1 MSVQKIDYKIN
12 FTGICST
19 TQISL
24 ENIAMRNKCLYI
36 FIAIVLVVTAG
47 SNKVSASPPGS
58 DTLIH
63 SIVLTGLKADADS
76 ASFTLPFSRAGNLIM
91 VQAKADT
98 TEGSFVLD
106 TGCPHLVLNLT
117 YFRDYPV
124 HTGDEDRTGATG
136 ATFSAVKTRVADFSF
151 GPFHQ
156 YRLEADL
163 ANLGNIENSK
173 GVRILGLIGM
183 ELLRQFEMIIDY
195 EKNLIYLHRIS
206 RKEASTYRHEMLID
220 TATYTTVPIVIT
232 DNRIMVQTFLG
243 GKKIKLIIDSGA
255 ETNLLDSR
263 LPDKVFENVSI
274 TGRTVLSGA
283 GNTKIEVLKADLRS
297 LVIGSRSIETMP
309 VLITNLEKTC
319 FSYGGCVDGI
329 LGFDFLS
336 LRKIGFNFVTNKM
349 YIWK

>member
-1 MSVQKIDYKIN
+1 MK
-12 FTGICST
+12 
-19 TQISL
+19 
-24 ENIAMRNKCLYI
+24 NKCQDI
-36 FIAIVLVVTAG
+36 FIAIILVMLTGIDKA
-47 SNKVSASPPGS
+47 SASPIKG
-58 DTLIH
+58 DTAVHTIQ
-63 SIVLTGLKADADS
+63 LTGLQAGTDTAN
-76 ASFTLPFSRAGNLIM
+76 FVLPFSRAGNLIL

-98 TEGSFVLD
+98 IEGSFVLD

-124 HTGDEDRTGATG
+124 NNNDEDRTGATG
-136 ATFSAVKTRVADFSF
+136 AVFNASRTTVADFSF

-183 ELLRQFEMIIDY
+183 ELLTQFEMIIDY
-195 EKNLIYLHRIS
+195 EKNLIYLHRIT
-206 RKEASTYRHEMLID
+206 RKEASSYRHEMLKD
-220 TATYTTVPIVIT
+220 TATYTTIPITIT
-232 DNRIMVQTFLG
+232 DRRIMVQTVLG
-243 GKKIKLIIDSGA
+243 GKKLKLIIDSGA

-263 LPDKVFENVSI
+263 LPDKVFENVSV
-274 TGRTVLSGA
+274 TGRSVLSGA

-297 LVIGSRSIETMP
+297 LVIGNRAIETIP